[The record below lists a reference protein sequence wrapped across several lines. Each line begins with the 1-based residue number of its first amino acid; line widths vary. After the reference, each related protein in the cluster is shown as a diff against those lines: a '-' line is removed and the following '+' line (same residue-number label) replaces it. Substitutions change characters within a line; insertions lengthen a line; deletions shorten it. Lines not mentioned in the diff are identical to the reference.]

1 MIFVTL
7 GTQDKDFSRLLKAID
22 REIEKGTIK
31 EKVIVQAGHTKYE
44 SKNMEIFDLIPTDEF
59 NDLIEK
65 STLVITHGGVGN
77 ILSAIKKNKPVIAAA
92 RLKKFKEHTND
103 HQKQI
108 IGEFSKQGY
117 ILELKDFGK
126 LAKMIEKAKTFKAK
140 KFKSN
145 TNNMI
150 KLIEDYIEEDNH
162 TSWFNKYRE
171 VLLYLVF
178 GGLTTLVNI
187 VVFFVLRLFDLE
199 IYISNLVAWIVSVL
213 FAFVTNKLFVFDSHS
228 KDKKNSIRELV
239 SFFGFRIVSLGV
251 DMAAMYL
258 LLQVLNVYEVISK
271 IVANIIVI
279 ILNYIFSKLF
289 IFKKK

>member
-59 NDLIEK
+59 NEIIEK
-65 STLVITHGGVGN
+65 CDLLITHGGVGN
-77 ILSAIKKNKPVIAAA
+77 ILSAIKRGKPVIAAA

-108 IGEFSKQGY
+108 IGEFTKQGY

-126 LAKMIEKAKTFKAK
+126 LGKMIEKAKTFKAK

-145 TNNMI
+145 TSNFIN
-150 KLIEDYIEEDNH
+150 LLENYIIEDNH
-162 TSWFNKYRE
+162 TSWFNKFRE
-171 VLLYLVF
+171 VIMYLLF
-178 GGLTTLVNI
+178 GGLTTVVNI
-187 VVFFVLRLFDLE
+187 VSFFILRTVGIE
-199 IYISNLVAWIVSVL
+199 VYISNLIVWIISVL
-213 FAFVTNKLFVFDSHS
+213 FAFITNKLYVFESKEKNTKKSVKELISFV
-228 KDKKNSIRELV
+228 IC
-239 SFFGFRIVSLGV
+239 RILSLGA
-251 DMAAMYL
+251 DMGALYF
-258 LLQVLNVYEVISK
+258 LLQVINSGEVFAK
-271 IVANIIVI
+271 IMSNILVI

-289 IFKKK
+289 VFKK

>member
-44 SKNMEIFDLIPTDEF
+44 SKNMEIFDLMPTDEF
-59 NDLIEK
+59 NDIVSKCSL
-65 STLVITHGGVGN
+65 LITHGGVGN
-77 ILSAIKKNKPVIAAA
+77 ILTGIKRGKTVIAAA

-108 IGEFSKQGY
+108 IGEFVKQGY

-126 LAKMIEKAKTFKAK
+126 LGKMIEKAKKFKAN

-145 TNNMI
+145 TKNMI
-150 KLIEDYIEEDNH
+150 KLLEDYIVEDNH
-162 TSWFNKYRE
+162 TSWFNKCRE
-171 VLLYLVF
+171 VLSYLFF

-187 VVFFVLRLFDLE
+187 LIFFILRHFNVHLYL
-199 IYISNLVAWIVSVL
+199 SNLIAWIGAVL
-213 FAFVTNKLFVFDSHS
+213 FAFITNKLYVFGSKS
-228 KDKKNSIRELV
+228 KDKKKSAKELV
-239 SFFGFRIVSLGV
+239 SFFIFRIISLGI
-251 DMAAMYL
+251 DMGAMYL
-258 LLQVLNVYEVISK
+258 LLQVINSSEVFAK
-271 IVANIIVI
+271 IMTNILVIIV
-279 ILNYIFSKLF
+279 NYLFSKLF
-289 IFKKK
+289 VFKK